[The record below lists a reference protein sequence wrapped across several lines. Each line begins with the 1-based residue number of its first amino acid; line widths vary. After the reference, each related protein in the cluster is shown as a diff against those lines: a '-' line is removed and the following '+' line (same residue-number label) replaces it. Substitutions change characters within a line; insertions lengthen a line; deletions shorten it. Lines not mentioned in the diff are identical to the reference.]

1 MDVDPLVVAIF
12 GPPPEGID
20 LSANSEA
27 KNAAVVLTLLLISAL
42 FLAGRIVIRTQQVY
56 GLSLDDYAIIISWVF
71 VAATGAM
78 VVVVG
83 QAGAGKHVWAL
94 TIDQMVEVSK
104 SGWLLIQDRLLVWYL
119 PGGIIPSGIPVHHD
133 TWLHAYKPL
142 LDTVQRDRGNVH

>member
-78 VVVVG
+78 VVV
-83 QAGAGKHVWAL
+83 AL
-94 TIDQMVEVSK
+94 IHIYLLLRNIRLHNKSIDSPLLPTIIQP
-104 SGWLLIQDRLLVWYL
+104 GWLLI
-119 PGGIIPSGIPVHHD
+119 
-133 TWLHAYKPL
+133 
-142 LDTVQRDRGNVH
+142 